1 MPGPARAIVLLCEF
15 SSSMVAQMRSQ
26 VVPAVS
32 DAVRLARNS
41 SSCSLHTIVRLRTG
55 VRVWAQY
62 ALVLADV
69 AFLLGGVLL
78 VELVDG
84 ALGLADGLLPLGF

>member
-1 MPGPARAIVLLCEF
+1 MSRNSTSLKRERSVVPGPARAIVLLCEF

-41 SSCSLHTIVRLRTG
+41 SSASLKEVISEG
-55 VRVWAQY
+55 
-62 ALVLADV
+62 
-69 AFLLGGVLL
+69 
-78 VELVDG
+78 
-84 ALGLADGLLPLGF
+84 